1 VNKSLPPVALAI
13 TGALVVTISV
23 GSEISK
29 YGLDTARFFGLI
41 LGTPAAAFAGA
52 CIGALISWIVEK
64 IRDKSPSW
72 DAGEQVESNIMTS
85 IVWGVILLVLII
97 IGVVAYRED
106 AAQKTAALQASEAN
120 TISVTS
126 DTSKLKYMPKE
137 RKYETLG
144 LRKEPDVRSKRI
156 ARLERSDKVR
166 IGKVPRYPPEVLL
179 QVVHRPEDAGVRV
192 IGQHTHRHSPG
203 DQRETVSL
211 RLREHKTLR
220 RVKARRAQQSRRER
234 ESRRMRTSIVTILIH
249 ETRLPEGGP
258 FFKARAVF
266 LARKK
271 TRRKTRGTTRNR
283 RRPCRKRN
291 CAII

>member
-1 VNKSLPPVALAI
+1 LRKRYENLLAVSAALEKEIKDAEPKRQAEATKAEHMARKTKIIRNIIMVVWGIACVSWMDFFPTDDWVTILQACAFFGAIPGGIFFCTVNKSFPPVALAI
-13 TGALVVTISV
+13 TVALVVIISV

-41 LGTPAAAFAGA
+41 LGTHSAAFAGA
-52 CIGALISWIVEK
+52 CIGALISWIGEK

-85 IVWGVILLVLII
+85 IVWEVILLVLII

-166 IGKVPRYPPEVLL
+166 ILREGERATVEGITSNWVYIEVLS
-179 QVVHRPEDAGVRV
+179 G
-192 IGQHTHRHSPG
+192 
-203 DQRETVSL
+203 
-211 RLREHKTLR
+211 
-220 RVKARRAQQSRRER
+220 AQTGSKGW
-234 ESRRMRTSIVTILIH
+234 V
-249 ETRLPEGGP
+249 
-258 FFKARAVF
+258 FKGC
-266 LARKK
+266 LD
-271 TRRKTRGTTRNR
+271 
-283 RRPCRKRN
+283 
-291 CAII
+291 